1 MGEYQSFFGKIVSE
15 ENAMTDMPIKLI
27 KSMNHT
33 SFTVSG
39 DDFERLLS
47 FFSNGLG
54 LPMLEKGPRDPANMS
69 AVVGVEGADV
79 IIAYVQAPGHMIEL
93 INYLKPDDRL
103 CSKLRPCDTGFT
115 HIAFNV
121 TDIDVALEVASEYGF
136 FPIHDP
142 LPVSAGL
149 NVGNLCAYTRDDAG
163 ITIEY
168 IGPRLQAP
176 A

>member
-1 MGEYQSFFGKIVSE
+1 
-15 ENAMTDMPIKLI
+15 MTDTQTRLV

-33 SFTVSG
+33 SFTAND

-54 LPMLEKGPRDPANMS
+54 LPILEKGPRDPANMS

-79 IIAYVQAPGHMIEL
+79 IIAYVQAPGHKIEL

-103 CSKLRPCDTGFT
+103 CSKLRPCDAGFA

-121 TDIDVALEVASEYGF
+121 TDMDAVLEVAAEYGF
-136 FPIHDP
+136 SPIHAP
-142 LPVSAGL
+142 LPVSAGP
-149 NVGNLCAYTRDDAG
+149 NVGNLCAYTRDKTG

-168 IGPRLQAP
+168 IGPRLQTP